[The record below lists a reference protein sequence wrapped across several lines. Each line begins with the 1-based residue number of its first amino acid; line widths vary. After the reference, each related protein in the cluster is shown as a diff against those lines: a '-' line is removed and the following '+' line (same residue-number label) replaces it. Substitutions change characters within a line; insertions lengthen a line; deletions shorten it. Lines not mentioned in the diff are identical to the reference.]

1 MPRDNL
7 NSRQVARIVDLL
19 SEGEIEGFPSA
30 SGLTVGSEAYNLASL
45 KDVFFNN
52 TPVLGASATVTANS
66 RLKDADIIQQ
76 TNFDVRDA
84 HFESRLGTQTQS
96 NLQSIGILNQN
107 TVSVNAELAKADIG
121 DNEGNFFLYGGETTR
136 TEPKVAAGATATPVT
151 RQITDIDVTSVR
163 ITVGSPSMVVAKDD
177 GRVREVQIQYK
188 VEIQYQGG
196 GYNPVDF
203 GDFDFYSSYL
213 GNGEF
218 KLKGYSPDLYQ
229 RRHLIVL
236 DQDKIQA
243 GTAFP
248 VDIRLKRIGHEF
260 HNDTV
265 SIADTLIWYDYTERV
280 GEKTRYPNSALFGLK
295 IDAQQFPSIP
305 RRSYKIRG
313 IKVRI
318 PHNATVRADG
328 SLEYDANTP
337 FNGTLK
343 TTREWTTDPPF
354 ILYDLLTNTRYGL
367 GSQILTPEERAK
379 DAAGNFNGASDTASN
394 LDLYSF
400 KKASEYCGELIDNFE
415 GGQEPRFS
423 CNVLLQTQ
431 QDAYKLVQEMCSV
444 FRAMPFWE
452 VGGITVAQD
461 APDVF
466 AYTFNQSNV
475 TEAGFSYSGS
485 SLKNRP
491 TCVSVKYF
499 DSNLRDFANE
509 LVELSGT
516 SFKPV
521 RKYGYNKQNI
531 TAFACT
537 SRAQARRLGLW
548 FLYSSHNETEVCS
561 FESDIAA
568 GITVRPGD
576 LIKIGDPVRAG
587 KTVAGRVSSGSTTT
601 SVKLDRSDVDIF
613 GTQAPSSF
621 VLNVIT
627 EGRNADG
634 SAKTDPRTGALIYE
648 VQVVS
653 ESTIVGNTVTPGST
667 LNSAPVAGSAFAI
680 GYSELALS
688 LWRVLS
694 VVENESTY
702 SITALAHEKDKYSV
716 IEAGHTFIP
725 RDITQLAEKPDPVT
739 NLQLEE
745 VLYEEGD
752 KVLQRIAVSWQ
763 QSPRANEYEVE
774 FRHEGDTPERH
785 VVTTTAFSIPN
796 TQKGNYEVRVTAIG
810 YALDVEQT
818 GKRRSAPTIT
828 TIAAVG
834 KSTPPSNITALNITP
849 IDQHTAELHWP
860 EANDLDVK
868 IGGTIEIRH
877 NPRTTGDI
885 KWSQSEKIVPAV
897 NGSTTRKI
905 VPLKAGFYLVRA
917 KDSVGNYAPE
927 SGIPKVEVAL
937 PEPQDLEV
945 VQTYTESPNFPGTFS
960 QAFNSVDEGGIT
972 LEADGQI
979 DDITDFD
986 SVTNID
992 FFGNVVSV
1000 GNYIFANTLDMGA
1013 VYDVELLANLQITSI
1028 NPDDFWDSRSDNID
1042 TWNDIDADDL
1052 SETNAELYSRSTND
1066 DPSGSPTYGTWEPF
1080 ANSTKR
1086 GRGFQFKVEMETGN
1100 DSQDPVV
1107 QSLGVTVSLQRRT
1120 EQERDISSGTAA
1132 KAVTFPSAFYSTP
1145 SITITATNMATGDFF
1160 ELSSVSRT
1168 GFTITFKNSGGT
1180 IVDRNFDYQA
1190 VGHGKEI
1197 T

>member
-1 MPRDNL
+1 MPKDTYE
-7 NSRQVARIVDLL
+7 SKQVVRIIDLL

-30 SGLTVGSEAYNLASL
+30 SGLTKDTDPYFLASL
-45 KDVFFNN
+45 KDTFFNN
-52 TPVLGASATVTANS
+52 TPVLGADATVTS
-66 RLKDADIIQQ
+66 SSTKDDADIVENF
-76 TNFDVRDA
+76 NFDMRA
-84 HFESRLGTQTQS
+84 ATFENRLGTQTQPF
-96 NLQSIGILNQN
+96 LQNVGDANQSTTIVN
-107 TVSVNAELAKADIG
+107 VEVTKATVPDGTSTGDYVADG
-121 DNEGNFFLYGGETTR
+121 
-136 TEPKVAAGATATPVT
+136 TPVT
-151 RQITDIDVTSVR
+151 RQITDTDVTSVR
-163 ITVGSPSMVVAKDD
+163 VTVGSPALTRQKKATGTLKSL
-177 GRVREVQIQYK
+177 RVEYKIEVQYNS
-188 VEIQYQGG
+188 GG
-196 GYNPVDF
+196 FNPVDF
-203 GDFDFYSSYL
+203 GDYTGDDYL
-213 GNGEF
+213 GNGKF
-218 KLKGYSPDLYQ
+218 KLFGYTPDLYQ
-229 RRHLIVL
+229 RTHLINITG
-236 DQDKIQA
+236 D
-243 GTAFP
+243 FP
-248 VDIRLKRIGHEF
+248 VDIRITRTYLLNQPDDIIQ
-260 HNDTV
+260 DTF
-265 SIADTLIWYDYTERV
+265 IWYDFTQKV
-280 GEKTRYPNSALFGLK
+280 SEKTRFPNSALFGIKL
-295 IDAQQFPSIP
+295 DAQQFPSIP
-305 RRSYKIRG
+305 QRSYKIRG

-328 SLEYDANTP
+328 SLSYSGT

-379 DAAGNFNGASDTASN
+379 DAAGTFNGASDTASN

-400 KKASEYCGELIDNFE
+400 KKASEYCGELVDNFE

-431 QDAYKLVQEMCSV
+431 QEAFKLIEEMCSV

-475 TEAGFSYSGS
+475 TQDGFSYSGS

-499 DSNLRDFANE
+499 DNNLRDFAYE
-509 LVELSGT
+509 LVELAET
-516 SFKPV
+516 SFKPI

-548 FLYSSHNETEVCS
+548 FLYSAHNETEVCS
-561 FESDIAA
+561 FQTDIAA

-587 KTVAGRVSSGSTTT
+587 KTVAGRVTTGSTTT
-601 SVKLDRSDVDIF
+601 SVKLDRSDVDMF
-613 GTQAPSSF
+613 GTQAPSTF
-621 VLNVIT
+621 TLNVIT

-648 VQVVS
+648 VQAVAD
-653 ESTIVGNTVTPGST
+653 STIVGNTVTPGET

-680 GYSELALS
+680 GYDGLALS

-694 VVENESTY
+694 VVENEATY
-702 SITALAHEKDKYSV
+702 EITALAHEKDKYSV
-716 IEAGHTFIP
+716 IEASHTFTP
-725 RDITQLAEKPDPVT
+725 RDVTQLAEKPDAVT
-739 NLQLEE
+739 NLVLEE
-745 VLYEEGD
+745 ELYEEGD
-752 KVLQRIAVSWQ
+752 KVLQRVKINWQ
-763 QSPRANEYEVE
+763 QSARAQEYEVE
-774 FRHEGDTPERH
+774 YKFDDEKPLIRT
-785 VVTTTAFSIPN
+785 VTATGFDILDSEV
-796 TQKGNYEVRVTAIG
+796 GVYEVSVTAIG
-810 YALDVEQT
+810 YGLDVEQT
-818 GKRRSAPTIT
+818 GKRRSSRTTGKIT
-828 TIAAVG
+828 TVG
-834 KSTPPSNITALNITP
+834 KNTPPSNIASLNITP

-860 EANDLDVK
+860 EATDLDVR
-868 IGGTIEIRH
+868 IGGTVEIRH

-885 KWSQSEKIVPAV
+885 KWAQSEKIVPAV

-905 VPLKAGFYLVRA
+905 VPLLDGHYLVRA
-917 KDSVGNYAPE
+917 KDSVGNYAPQ
-927 SGIPKVEVAL
+927 SGIPTVKIEQ

-945 VQTYTESPNFPGTFS
+945 VQTYTESPNFTGTFS
-960 QAFNSVDEGGIT
+960 QSFNSVTEGGIT
-972 LEADGQI
+972 LEADGKI
-979 DDITDFD
+979 DEITDFD

-992 FFGNVVSV
+992 FFGDVVST
-1000 GNYIFANTLDMGA
+1000 GSYIFANTLDLGA
-1013 VYDVELLANLQITSI
+1013 KYDVELLANLKINTI
-1028 NPDDFWDSRSDNID
+1028 NPDDFWDSRSANID

-1086 GRGFQFKVEMETGN
+1086 GRGFQFKVEMETSN
-1100 DSQDPVV
+1100 DSQDVVV
-1107 QSLGVTVSLQRRT
+1107 QTLGVSVKLQRRT
-1120 EQERDISSGTAA
+1120 EQQRNISSGTSSSG

-1168 GFTITFKNSGGT
+1168 GFTIKFLAADGT
-1180 IVDRNFDYQA
+1180 TVLNRTFDYQA

>member
-1 MPRDNL
+1 MPKDTYE
-7 NSRQVARIVDLL
+7 SKQVVRIIDLL

-30 SGLTVGSEAYNLASL
+30 SGLTKDTNPYFLASL
-45 KDVFFNN
+45 KDTFFNN
-52 TPVLGASATVTANS
+52 TPVLGDGATVTSSSTKN
-66 RLKDADIIQQ
+66 DPDIVENF
-76 TNFDVRDA
+76 NFDMRAAV
-84 HFESRLGTQTQS
+84 FENRLGTQTQS
-96 NLQSIGILNQN
+96 FLQNVGDANQSTTIVN
-107 TVSVNAELAKADIG
+107 VEVTKATVPDGTSTGSFVADG
-121 DNEGNFFLYGGETTR
+121 
-136 TEPKVAAGATATPVT
+136 TPVT
-151 RQITDIDVTSVR
+151 RQITDTDVDSVR
-163 ITVGSPSMVVAKDD
+163 VTVGTPALTRQKKAT
-177 GRVREVQIQYK
+177 GTLKGLRIEYKIEVQYN
-188 VEIQYQGG
+188 GG
-196 GYNPVDF
+196 GFNAVDF
-203 GDFDFYSSYL
+203 GDYTGEDYL
-213 GNGEF
+213 GNGRF
-218 KLKGYSPDLYQ
+218 KIDGYTPDLYQ
-229 RRHLIVL
+229 RVHLIN
-236 DQDKIQA
+236 IT
-243 GTAFP
+243 GAFP
-248 VDIRLKRIGHEF
+248 VDIRITRTYLLNEPDDFIQ
-260 HNDTV
+260 DTF
-265 SIADTLIWYDYTERV
+265 IWYDFTQKV
-280 GEKTRYPNSALFGLK
+280 SEKTRFPNSALFGLK
-295 IDAQQFPSIP
+295 LDAQQFPSIP
-305 RRSYKIRG
+305 QRSYKIRG

-328 SLEYDANTP
+328 SLSYSGT

-379 DAAGNFNGASDTASN
+379 DSAGTFTGASDTASN

-400 KKASEYCGELIDNFE
+400 KKASEYCGELVDNFD

-431 QDAYKLVQEMCSV
+431 QEAFKLIEEMCSV

-475 TEAGFSYSGS
+475 TQDGFSYSGS

-499 DSNLRDFANE
+499 DNNLRDFAYE
-509 LVELSGT
+509 LVELAET
-516 SFKPV
+516 SFKPI

-548 FLYSSHNETEVCS
+548 FLYSAHNETEVCS
-561 FESDIAA
+561 FQTDIAA

-587 KTVAGRVSSGSTTT
+587 KTVAGRVTSGSTTT
-601 SVKLDRSDVDIF
+601 AIKLDRSDVDMF
-613 GTQAPSSF
+613 GTQAPSTF
-621 VLNVIT
+621 TLNVIT

-634 SAKTDPRTGALIYE
+634 TAKTDPRTGALIYE
-648 VQVVS
+648 VEAVAD
-653 ESTIVGNTVTPGST
+653 STIVGNTVTPGAT

-680 GYSELALS
+680 GYDGLALS
-688 LWRVLS
+688 LWRVIS
-694 VVENESTY
+694 VVENEATY
-702 SITALAHEKDKYSV
+702 EITALAHERDKYSV
-716 IEAGHTFIP
+716 IEASHTFTP
-725 RDITQLAEKPDPVT
+725 RDVTQLAEKPDPVT
-739 NLQLEE
+739 NLTLVEE
-745 VLYEEGD
+745 LYEEGD
-752 KVLQRIAVSWQ
+752 KVLQRVKINWQ
-763 QSPRANEYEVE
+763 QSARAQEYEVE
-774 FRHEGDTPERH
+774 YKLDDDKPLIRT
-785 VVTTTAFSIPN
+785 VTATGFDILDSETGVYQIS
-796 TQKGNYEVRVTAIG
+796 VTAIG
-810 YALDVEQT
+810 YGLDVEQT
-818 GKRRSAPTIT
+818 GKRRSSRTTGQIT
-828 TIAAVG
+828 TVG
-834 KSTPPSNITALNITP
+834 KSTPPSNIASLNITP

-860 EANDLDVK
+860 EAADLDVR
-868 IGGTIEIRH
+868 IGGTVEIRH

-905 VPLKAGFYLVRA
+905 VPLLDGHYLVRA
-917 KDSVGNYAPE
+917 KDSVGNYAPQ
-927 SGIPKVEVAL
+927 SGIPTVLVEL

-945 VQTYTESPNFPGTFS
+945 VQTFTESPNFTGTFS
-960 QAFNSVDEGGIT
+960 QSFNSVTEGGIT

-992 FFGNVVSV
+992 FFGDVVSV
-1000 GNYIFANTLDMGA
+1000 GNYIFANTLDLGA
-1013 VYDVELLANLQITSI
+1013 KYDVELLANLQINTI

-1086 GRGFQFKVEMETGN
+1086 GRGFQFKVEMETSN
-1100 DSQDPVV
+1100 DSQDVVV
-1107 QSLGVTVSLQRRT
+1107 QTLGVSVKLQRRT
-1120 EQERDISSGTAA
+1120 EQERNISSGTSSSG

-1145 SITITATNMATGDFF
+1145 SITITATNMATGDYF

-1168 GFTITFKNSGGT
+1168 GFTIKFLAADGT
-1180 IVDRNFDYQA
+1180 TVLNRTFDYQA

>member
-1 MPRDNL
+1 MPKDEL
-7 NSRQVARIVDLL
+7 NSRQVARIIDLV
-19 SEGEIEGFPSA
+19 SEGEIQGFPSA
-30 SGLTVGSEAYNLASL
+30 SGLTVGTDAYHLASL
-45 KDVFFNN
+45 KDTFFNN
-52 TPVLGASATVTANS
+52 TPVLGASATVTS
-66 RLKDADIIQQ
+66 GSTLKDANIVEQM
-76 TNFDVRDA
+76 NFDMRDSKV
-84 HFESRLGTQTQS
+84 ESRLGTQSQSYLENIGDTTQS
-96 NLQSIGILNQN
+96 
-107 TVSVNAELAKADIG
+107 TVLVGAELTKANIG
-121 DNEGNFFLYGGETTR
+121 DNEGNFFLYGGSTNRTT
-136 TEPKVAAGATATPVT
+136 EKVAVGATATPVT
-151 RQITDIDVTSVR
+151 RQITDTDVTSVR
-163 ITVGSPSMVVAKDD
+163 ITVGSPSMTVAKDD
-177 GRVREVQIQYK
+177 GRVRGVQIQYK
-188 VEIQYQGG
+188 VEIQYKGG
-196 GYNPVDF
+196 GFNPVDF
-203 GDFDFYSSYL
+203 GDFENYSSYL
-213 GNGEF
+213 GNGDF
-218 KLKGYSPDLYQ
+218 ILQGYSPDLYQ
-229 RRHLIVL
+229 RRHLIVF
-236 DQDKIQA
+236 DEDKIRA

-248 VDIRLKRIGHEF
+248 VDIRLTRLGHEF

-265 SIADTLIWYDYTERV
+265 AIADDLIWYDLTLKV
-280 GEKTRYPNSALFGLK
+280 GEKTRYPNSALVGLK
-295 IDAQQFPSIP
+295 FNAEQFPSIP
-305 RRSYKIRG
+305 QRSYRIRG

-318 PHNATVRADG
+318 PHNATVQSDG
-328 SLEYDANTP
+328 SLQYSGT

-343 TTREWTTDPPF
+343 TTKEWTTDPPF
-354 ILYDLLTNTRYGL
+354 ILYDLLTSTRYGL
-367 GSQILTPEERAK
+367 GSQVLTPGERAK
-379 DAAGNFNGASDTASN
+379 DVAGTFNGASDTASN

-400 KKASEYCGELIDNFE
+400 KKASEYCGGLVGDGA

-431 QDAYKLVQEMCSV
+431 QDAFKLIEEMCSV

-475 TEAGFSYSGS
+475 TQAGFSYSGS

-499 DSNLRDFANE
+499 DNDLRDFAYE
-509 LVELSGT
+509 LVELAET

-537 SRAQARRLGLW
+537 SRGQARRLGLW
-548 FLYSSHNETEVCS
+548 FLYSAHNETEICS
-561 FESDIAA
+561 FETDIAA

-587 KTVAGRVSSGSTTT
+587 KTVAGRITSGSTTT
-601 SVKLDRSDVDIF
+601 AVKLDRSDVDMF
-613 GTQAPSSF
+613 GAQAPSTF
-621 VLNVIT
+621 TLNVIT
-627 EGRNADG
+627 EGRNDDG
-634 SAKTDPRTGALIYE
+634 SAKTDPRTGALVYE
-648 VQVVS
+648 VQAIAG
-653 ESTIVGNTVTPGST
+653 STIVGNTVTPGET

-680 GYSELALS
+680 GYDGLALS

-702 SITALAHEKDKYSV
+702 GITALAHARDKYSV
-716 IEAGHTFIP
+716 IEASHTFTP
-725 RDITQLAEKPDPVT
+725 RDVTQLAEKPDPVT
-739 NLQLEE
+739 NLQLQEI
-745 VLYEEGD
+745 LYEEGD
-752 KVLQRIAVSWQ
+752 KVLQRVAVNWQ

-774 FRHEGDTPERH
+774 FKLDNDNLQRH
-785 VVTTTAFSIPN
+785 VVTTTGFDIMDS
-796 TQKGNYEVRVTAIG
+796 QRGVYEVRVSAIG
-810 YALDVEQT
+810 YGLDVAQT
-818 GKRRSAPTIT
+818 GKRRSSPTVATIT
-828 TIAAVG
+828 TVG
-834 KSTPPSNITALNITP
+834 KSTPPSNIASLNITP

-860 EANDLDVK
+860 EAADLDVK

-897 NGSTTRKI
+897 NGSSTRKI
-905 VPLKAGFYLVRA
+905 VPLLSGHYLVRA
-917 KDSVGNYAPE
+917 KDSVDNYAPLT
-927 SGIPKVEVAL
+927 GIPTALVEL

-945 VQTYTESPNFPGTFS
+945 VQTYTESPNFTGTFS
-960 QAFNSVDEGGIT
+960 QAFNSTTEGGIT
-972 LEADGQI
+972 LEADGKI
-979 DDITDFD
+979 DEITDFD

-992 FFGNVVSV
+992 FFGDVVSV
-1000 GNYIFANTLDMGA
+1000 GSYIFANTLDLGA
-1013 VYDVELLANLQITSI
+1013 KYDVELLANLKINTI

-1066 DPSGSPTYGTWEPF
+1066 NPSGSPTYGTWEPF

-1086 GRGFQFKVEMETGN
+1086 GRGFQFKVEMETSN
-1100 DSQDPVV
+1100 DSQDVVV
-1107 QSLGVTVSLQRRT
+1107 QTLGVSVKLQRRT
-1120 EQERDISSGTAA
+1120 EQQRNISSGTGA

-1168 GFTITFKNSGGT
+1168 GFTITFKSSGGS
-1180 IVDRNFDYQA
+1180 IVSRNFDYQA

>member
-1 MPRDNL
+1 MPKDDL
-7 NSRQVARIVDLL
+7 ESRQVARLVDLL

-30 SGLTVGSEAYNLASL
+30 SGLTVGSEAYNVASL

-52 TPVLGASATVTANS
+52 TPVLGSSATVTAS
-66 RLKDADIIQQ
+66 STLKDADIIEQM
-76 TNFDVRDA
+76 NFDMRDA
-84 HFESRLGTQTQS
+84 TFESRLGTQTQT

-107 TVSVNAELAKADIG
+107 TVAVGAELTKADIG
-121 DNEGNFFLYGGETTR
+121 DNEGNFFLYGGETNR
-136 TEPKVAAGATATPVT
+136 TEPAVAEGVNATPVT
-151 RQITDIDVTSVR
+151 RQITDTDVTSVR
-163 ITVGSPSMVVAKDD
+163 VTIGSPSMVVAKDR
-177 GRVREVQIQYK
+177 GTVREVEIQYK
-188 VEIQYQGG
+188 IEIQYQGG
-196 GYNPVDF
+196 GYNPINF
-203 GDFDFYSSYL
+203 GDYNFYSSYL

-236 DQDKIQA
+236 DEAKIQA

-260 HNDTV
+260 HDDTT
-265 SIADTLIWYDYTERV
+265 SIADDLIWYDYTERV
-280 GEKTRYPNSALFGLK
+280 GEKTRYPNSAVVGLK

-354 ILYDLLTNTRYGL
+354 ILYDLLTSTRYGL
-367 GSQILTPEERAK
+367 GSQVLTPEERAK

-400 KKASEYCGELIDNFE
+400 KKASEYCGELID
-415 GGQEPRFS
+415 GEPRFS

-431 QDAYKLVQEMCSV
+431 ADAFKLIQEMCSV

-475 TEAGFSYSGS
+475 TQAGFSYSGS

-499 DSNLRDFANE
+499 DNNLRDFANE

-516 SFKPV
+516 AFKPV

-537 SRAQARRLGLW
+537 SRVQAKRLGKW
-548 FLYSSHNETEVCS
+548 FLYTAHNETEVCS
-561 FESDIAA
+561 FETDIAA

-576 LIKIGDPVRAG
+576 LIKISDPVRAG
-587 KTVAGRVSSGSTTT
+587 KTVAGRISSGSTID
-601 SVKLDRSDVDIF
+601 SVKIDRSDVDMF
-613 GTQAPSSF
+613 GAQAPSTF
-621 VLNVIT
+621 TLNVIT
-627 EGRNADG
+627 EGRNADK

-653 ESTIVGNTVTPGST
+653 GSTIVGNTITPGST
-667 LNSAPVAGSAFAI
+667 LNSAPVAGSAFTI
-680 GYSELALS
+680 GYSELLLS
-688 LWRVLS
+688 TWRVLS

-702 SITALAHEKDKYSV
+702 EVTALAHDNRKYAA
-716 IEAGHTFIP
+716 IEDDQAFAP
-725 RDITQLAEKPDPVT
+725 RDVTQLAEKPDPVN
-739 NLQLEE
+739 NLRLRE
-745 VLYEEGD
+745 VLYQEGD
-752 KVLQRIAVSWQ
+752 KVLQRVAVSWQ

-774 FRHEGDTPERH
+774 FQLEGDTRERH
-785 VVTTTAFSIPN
+785 LVTTTAFSIPN
-796 TQKGNYEVRVTAIG
+796 TVKGTYEVRVTAIG
-810 YALDVEQT
+810 YGLDPEQT
-818 GKRRSAPTIT
+818 GRRRSAPTIS
-828 TIAAVG
+828 TIATVG
-834 KSTPPSNITALNITP
+834 KSTPPSNIAALNITP

-860 EANDLDVK
+860 EATDLDVK
-868 IGGTIEIRH
+868 IGGTVEIRH

-897 NGSTTRKI
+897 NGSSTRKI
-905 VPLKAGFYLVRA
+905 VPLLSGHYLVRA
-917 KDSVGNYAPE
+917 KDSVDNYAAE
-927 SGIPKVEVAL
+927 SGIPKVLVAL

-945 VQTYTESPNFPGTFS
+945 VQTYTESPNFTGTFS
-960 QAFNSVDEGGIT
+960 QSFNSVTEGGIT
-972 LEADGQI
+972 LSGKGLI
-979 DDITDFD
+979 DSISDFD
-986 SVTNID
+986 AVTNLD
-992 FFGNVVSV
+992 FFGGVQST

-1013 VYDVELLANLQITSI
+1013 VYDVELLANLQMKSI
-1028 NPDDFWDSRSDNID
+1028 NPDDFWDSRSELID
-1042 TWNDIDADDL
+1042 VWNDIDADDL
-1052 SETNAELYSRSTND
+1052 SETNAELYVRSTD
-1066 DPSGSPTYGTWEPF
+1066 DNPGGSPTYGTWEPF

-1100 DSQDPVV
+1100 ESQDPVV
-1107 QSLGVTVSLQRRT
+1107 ETLGVSVKLQRRT
-1120 EQERDISSGTAA
+1120 EQQRNISSGTSSSG

-1145 SITITATNMATGDFF
+1145 SITITATNMATGDYF

-1168 GFTITFKNSGGT
+1168 GFTIKFLAADATTVLNRT
-1180 IVDRNFDYQA
+1180 FDYQA

>member
-1 MPRDNL
+1 MGKDTYE
-7 NSRQVARIVDLL
+7 SKQVVRIIDLL

-30 SGLTVGSEAYNLASL
+30 SGLTKNTDPYFLASL
-45 KDVFFNN
+45 KDTFFNN
-52 TPVLGASATVTANS
+52 TPVLGADATVTSSSTKN
-66 RLKDADIIQQ
+66 DTDIVENF
-76 TNFDVRDA
+76 NFDMRA
-84 HFESRLGTQTQS
+84 AIFENRLGTQTQS
-96 NLQSIGILNQN
+96 FLQNVGDANQS
-107 TVSVNAELAKADIG
+107 TTIVNVEVPKA
-121 DNEGNFFLYGGETTR
+121 TT
-136 TEPKVAAGATATPVT
+136 TDDTPTGSFVQDGTPVT
-151 RQITDIDVTSVR
+151 RQITDTDVTSIRVT
-163 ITVGSPSMVVAKDD
+163 IGSPALTRQKKSTGTLK
-177 GRVREVQIQYK
+177 GIRVDYKIEVQYNS
-188 VEIQYQGG
+188 GG
-196 GYNPVDF
+196 FNPVDF
-203 GDFDFYSSYL
+203 GDYTGDNYL
-213 GNGEF
+213 GNGNF
-218 KLKGYSPDLYQ
+218 RLDGYTPDLYQ
-229 RRHLIVL
+229 RVHLIN
-236 DQDKIQA
+236 IT
-243 GTAFP
+243 GAFP
-248 VDIRLKRIGHEF
+248 VDVRITRTF
-260 HNDTV
+260 LLNQPDD
-265 SIADTLIWYDYTERV
+265 IIQDTLIWYDFTQKV
-280 GEKTRYPNSALFGLK
+280 SEKTRFPNSALFGIKL
-295 IDAQQFPSIP
+295 DAQQFPSIP
-305 RRSYKIRG
+305 QRSYKIRG

-328 SLEYDANTP
+328 SLSYSGT

-379 DAAGNFNGASDTASN
+379 DSAGTFTGASDTASN

-400 KKASEYCGELIDNFE
+400 KKASEYCGELVDNFE

-431 QDAYKLVQEMCSV
+431 QEAFKLIEEMCSV

-475 TEAGFSYSGS
+475 TQDGFSYSGS

-499 DSNLRDFANE
+499 DNTLRDFAYE
-509 LVELSGT
+509 LVELAET
-516 SFKPV
+516 SFKPI

-548 FLYSSHNETEVCS
+548 FLYSAHNETEVCS
-561 FESDIAA
+561 FETDIAA

-576 LIKIGDPVRAG
+576 LIKVGDPVRAG
-587 KTVAGRVSSGSTTT
+587 KTVAGRVTTGSTTT
-601 SVKLDRSDVDIF
+601 SVKLDRTASDMF
-613 GTQAPSSF
+613 GTQAPTSF
-621 VLNVIT
+621 TLNVIT

-648 VQVVS
+648 VQAI
-653 ESTIVGNTVTPGST
+653 ENSTISGNTVTPGET

-680 GYSELALS
+680 GYDGLALS
-688 LWRVLS
+688 LWRVLT

-702 SITALAHEKDKYSV
+702 EITALAHERDKYSV
-716 IEAGHTFIP
+716 IEASHTFTP
-725 RDITQLAEKPDPVT
+725 RDVTQLAEKPDPVT
-739 NLQLEE
+739 NLTLVEE
-745 VLYEEGD
+745 LYEEGD
-752 KVLQRIAVSWQ
+752 KVLQRVKINWQ
-763 QSPRANEYEVE
+763 QSARAQEYEVE
-774 FRHEGDTPERH
+774 YKLDDDKPLIRT
-785 VVTTTAFSIPN
+785 VTATGFDILDSETGVYQIS
-796 TQKGNYEVRVTAIG
+796 VTAIG
-810 YALDVEQT
+810 YGLDVEQT
-818 GKRRSAPTIT
+818 GKRRSSRTTGQIT
-828 TIAAVG
+828 TVG
-834 KSTPPSNITALNITP
+834 KSTPPSNIASLNITP
-849 IDQHTAELHWP
+849 IDLHTAELHWP
-860 EANDLDVK
+860 EAADLDVRN
-868 IGGTIEIRH
+868 GGTVEIRH

-885 KWSQSEKIVPAV
+885 KWAQSEKIVPAV

-905 VPLKAGFYLVRA
+905 VPLLDGHYLVRA
-917 KDSVGNYAPE
+917 KDSVGNYAPLT
-927 SGIPKVEVAL
+927 GIPTVLVEQ

-945 VQTYTESPNFPGTFS
+945 VQTYTESPNFTGTFS
-960 QAFNSVDEGGIT
+960 QSFNSVTEGGIT

-992 FFGNVVSV
+992 FFGDVVSV
-1000 GNYIFANTLDMGA
+1000 GSYIFANTLDLGA
-1013 VYDVELLANLQITSI
+1013 KYDVELLANLKINTI
-1028 NPDDFWDSRSDNID
+1028 NPDDFWDSRSALID

-1066 DPSGSPTYGTWEPF
+1066 DPNGASPTYGTWEPF
-1080 ANSTKR
+1080 ANATKR
-1086 GRGFQFKVEMETGN
+1086 GRGFQFKVEMETSN
-1100 DSQDPVV
+1100 DSQDVVV
-1107 QSLGVTVSLQRRT
+1107 QTLGVSVKLQRRT
-1120 EQERDISSGTAA
+1120 EQERNISSGTGA
-1132 KAVTFPSAFYSTP
+1132 KAITFPSAFYSTP

-1168 GFTITFKNSGGT
+1168 GFTITFKASGGS